1 VIGFA
6 HPAVRELRLGG
17 TQAPAGA
24 VWEADRRIPESSV
37 LLSPPEP
44 PKMLAS
50 YGPIARRSAVVAA
63 GAAVIM
69 IALSTAFGGSKG
81 LLGSVLGAALVLV
94 FFTIS
99 IAAVSRAEKV
109 SPRAQM
115 VTALTTFI
123 VKILVLMVLV
133 SRFSNT
139 TVFNARLF
147 GLTAIVCIL
156 VWSGAQ
162 VFWSMRLKVLYV
174 EPDGE
179 R

>member
-1 VIGFA
+1 
-6 HPAVRELRLGG
+6 
-17 TQAPAGA
+17 
-24 VWEADRRIPESSV
+24 
-37 LLSPPEP
+37 
-44 PKMLAS
+44 MLAS

-69 IALSTAFGGSKG
+69 IVLSAVLGGSKG
-81 LLGSVLGAALVLV
+81 LLGSVLGAALVAV
-94 FFTIS
+94 FFAIS
-99 IAAVSRAEKV
+99 IVAVSRAEKV

-139 TVFNARLF
+139 TLFNARLF

-156 VWSGAQ
+156 IWTFAQ
-162 VFWSMRLKVLYV
+162 VFWSTRLKVLYV

>member
-1 VIGFA
+1 
-6 HPAVRELRLGG
+6 
-17 TQAPAGA
+17 
-24 VWEADRRIPESSV
+24 
-37 LLSPPEP
+37 
-44 PKMLAS
+44 MLAS

-69 IALSTAFGGSKG
+69 IVLCGLFGGAKG
-81 LLGSVLGAALVLV
+81 LLGAVLGAALVAV
-94 FFTIS
+94 FFAIS
-99 IAAVSRAEKV
+99 ITAVSRAEKV

-123 VKILVLMVLV
+123 LKILVLLVLV
-133 SRFSNT
+133 SKFSTT

-147 GLTAIVCIL
+147 GLTAIICIL

>member
-1 VIGFA
+1 M
-6 HPAVRELRLGG
+6 
-17 TQAPAGA
+17 Q
-24 VWEADRRIPESSV
+24 
-37 LLSPPEP
+37 
-44 PKMLAS
+44 AS

-69 IALSTAFGGSKG
+69 IALSAALGGSKG
-81 LLGSVLGAALVLV
+81 LLGSVLGAALVAV
-94 FFTIS
+94 FFAIS
-99 IAAVSRAEKV
+99 ITAGSRAEKV

-123 VKILVLMVLV
+123 IKILVLMILV
-133 SRFSNT
+133 ARFST
-139 TVFNARLF
+139 TTAFNGRLF

-156 VWSGAQ
+156 VWTGAQ

-174 EPDGE
+174 KPDGE

>member
-1 VIGFA
+1 
-6 HPAVRELRLGG
+6 
-17 TQAPAGA
+17 
-24 VWEADRRIPESSV
+24 
-37 LLSPPEP
+37 
-44 PKMLAS
+44 MLAS

-63 GAAVIM
+63 GAAAIM
-69 IALSTAFGGSKG
+69 IALSAVLGGAKG
-81 LLGSVLGAALVLV
+81 VLGSALGAALVV
-94 FFTIS
+94 IFFTIS

-115 VTALTTFI
+115 VTALTTFLI
-123 VKILVLMVLV
+123 KILVLMILV

-139 TVFNARLF
+139 TAFNGRLF

>member
-1 VIGFA
+1 
-6 HPAVRELRLGG
+6 
-17 TQAPAGA
+17 
-24 VWEADRRIPESSV
+24 
-37 LLSPPEP
+37 
-44 PKMLAS
+44 MLAS

-69 IALSTAFGGSKG
+69 IVLSALLGGTKG
-81 LLGSVLGAALVLV
+81 LIGSALGAALVLV
-94 FFTIS
+94 FFAIS

-109 SPRAQM
+109 SPRAM
-115 VTALTTFI
+115 MITALTTYL
-123 VKILVLMVLV
+123 VKILVLVVLV
-133 SRFSNT
+133 AKFST
-139 TVFNARLF
+139 TTAFNGRLF

-162 VFWSMRLKVLYV
+162 VFWSMRLKMLYV